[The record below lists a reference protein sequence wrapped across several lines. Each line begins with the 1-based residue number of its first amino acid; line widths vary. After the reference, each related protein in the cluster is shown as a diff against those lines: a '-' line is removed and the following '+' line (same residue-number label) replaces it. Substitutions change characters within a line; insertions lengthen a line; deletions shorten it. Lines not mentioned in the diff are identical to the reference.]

1 MTEHLDLEDLLVAAE
16 AVLGR
21 PAEVRDV
28 GLLEAAVARTR
39 ATVFGVEAYPGL
51 DAKAGALLHSIV
63 TGHPLVDGNKRLG
76 WVATRLLYRMN
87 DRDLVAD
94 PNAAFD
100 LVMAVADGSLRDVDD
115 IARRLRAWSRR
126 HHPTPG

>member
-28 GLLEAAVARTR
+28 GLIEAAVARTR
-39 ATVFGVEAYPGL
+39 ATVFGIEAYPGL
-51 DAKAGALLHSIV
+51 DAKAGALLHSVV

-94 PNAAFD
+94 PNSALD
-100 LVMAVADGSLRDVDD
+100 LVMAVADGSLRDVDE
-115 IARRLRAWSRR
+115 IATRLRAWSRR
-126 HHPTPG
+126 SRGRC